1 MNPKHPISLTN
12 LQKTLLITLHAKAV
26 ESECHDSIL
35 NDRYAVKAAEEI
47 DFDFSR
53 FKLSRNAIVAL
64 AIRAKALDLWT
75 EAFLRENRCANVI
88 HVGCGLD
95 SRCLRVNPAEGVA
108 WWEIDYPEVIS
119 LRERIYEE
127 RPGCHLIG
135 VDILEDG
142 WLQQIPIDVPTIVVA
157 EGVLPYFSKEAAI
170 RFLSNLV
177 AHFTSG
183 QIAFDA
189 YNRWGV
195 IWLNQLPIMRQTQ
208 ETLNWFVDDP
218 RQLETEIPHLRLQEE
233 NTSGLPEYLQRAG
246 FWSRTAFRLSRTLPP
261 FRRMGQLLLYDFG
274 AL

>member
-26 ESECHDSIL
+26 DSECQDSIL
-35 NDRYAVKAAEEI
+35 SDRHALRAAELI

-75 EAFLRENRCANVI
+75 EEFLRENRYANVI

-95 SRCLRVNPAEGVA
+95 SRYWRLKMAEGVS
-108 WWEIDYPEVIS
+108 WWEVDYPEVIS
-119 LRERIYEE
+119 LREKIYEPQ
-127 RPGCHLIG
+127 PGCHLIG
-135 VDILEDG
+135 ADILKDE
-142 WLQQIPIDVPTIVVA
+142 WLKHIPNDVPTIVVA
-157 EGVLPYFSKEAAI
+157 EGVLPYFSQETAI
-170 RFLSNLV
+170 KFLTSV
-177 AHFTSG
+177 VSHFPSG
-183 QIAFDA
+183 QLAFDA

-195 IWLNQLPIMRQTQ
+195 MWLNQLPIMRQTQ
-208 ETLNWFVDDP
+208 EKLHWAVDDP
-218 RQLETEIPHLRLQEE
+218 RQLEAMIPQLRLKVE
-233 NTSGLPEYLQRAG
+233 NTGGLPEYIQKAG
-246 FWSRTAFRLSRTLPP
+246 FWSRTAFRLSRGIAP